1 MAQKIHMEVTCM
13 NMKSKYYERNK
24 LIYMYDI
31 LRPSNEIRYT
41 LRMRYDIYLVIKI
54 FFLGGGDTVTRLIL
68 VSFYYKS
75 LGCLY
80 T

>member
-1 MAQKIHMEVTCM
+1 M
-13 NMKSKYYERNK
+13 NIKSKYYERNK

-54 FFLGGGDTVTRLIL
+54 FFLGGDTVTRLIL

>member
-1 MAQKIHMEVTCM
+1 MEVTCM
-13 NMKSKYYERNK
+13 NIKSKYYKRNK

-41 LRMRYDIYLVIKI
+41 LRMRYDIYLVIKT
-54 FFLGGGDTVTRLIL
+54 FFFGGGGDTVTRLIL

>member
-1 MAQKIHMEVTCM
+1 MEVTCM
-13 NMKSKYYERNK
+13 NIKSKYYKRNK

-41 LRMRYDIYLVIKI
+41 LRMRYDIYLVIKT
-54 FFLGGGDTVTRLIL
+54 FFGGAGDTVTRLIL